1 MRVRVIAFYAA
12 IFRIQQ
18 FFLWGKEVL
27 FSNFL
32 ASTDLMIYRAHGW
45 IIVKVERILKTD

>member
-1 MRVRVIAFYAA
+1 MGVRVIAFYAA

-27 FSNFL
+27 FSRELLYNEAL
-32 ASTDLMIYRAHGW
+32 AAGGSHI
-45 IIVKVERILKTD
+45 VERILKTD